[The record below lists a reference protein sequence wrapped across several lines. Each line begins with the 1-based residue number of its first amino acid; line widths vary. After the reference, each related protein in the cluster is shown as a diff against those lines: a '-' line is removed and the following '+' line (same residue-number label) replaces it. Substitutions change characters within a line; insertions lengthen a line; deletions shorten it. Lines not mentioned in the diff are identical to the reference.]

1 MLGSLI
7 SAMVDKAVFSQPE
20 VKSSVS
26 VSTNKISAMGKLDFY
41 ILLFRSE
48 IIFFLLV
55 KFYNHYAVIVLQVT
69 DLISVNISQRR

>member
-48 IIFFLLV
+48 IIFF
-55 KFYNHYAVIVLQVT
+55 FFFVLT
-69 DLISVNISQRR
+69 YKN